1 VSQTPN
7 VQRRLTS
14 TAHVIVRFGVRM
26 IVLSAFAAFGSIGFG
41 TSLTALL
48 WMSTLLC
55 AIAAS
60 VKREL
65 PFYDDLNHW
74 DEMVAYAALC
84 CLIGGHTPAVP
95 V

>member
-1 VSQTPN
+1 MSQTPN
-7 VQRRLTS
+7 VQRGLTS
-14 TAHVIVRFGVRM
+14 TSPVIARFSLRM
-26 IVLSAFAAFGSIGFG
+26 IVLLAFAAFGSIGFG
-41 TSLTALL
+41 PSLTALL

-55 AIAAS
+55 AVTAS
-60 VKREL
+60 IRREL

-84 CLIGGHTPAVP
+84 CLVGGHTPVAP

>member
-1 VSQTPN
+1 VSQTPH
-7 VQRRLTS
+7 VQRGLTS
-14 TAHVIVRFGVRM
+14 TAHVIARFSLRM
-26 IVLSAFAAFGSIGFG
+26 IVLLAFAAFGSIGFG

-55 AIAAS
+55 AVTAS

-84 CLIGGHTPAVP
+84 CLIGGHTPVAP

>member
-7 VQRRLTS
+7 VQRELTS
-14 TAHVIVRFGVRM
+14 NAHVIARFGLRM
-26 IVLSAFAAFGSIGFG
+26 LVLLTFAAFGSIGFG
-41 TSLTALL
+41 TCLTALL

-55 AIAAS
+55 AITAS
-60 VKREL
+60 VRREL

-84 CLIGGHTPAVP
+84 CLIGGHTPVAP

>member
-7 VQRRLTS
+7 VQRQLTPN
-14 TAHVIVRFGVRM
+14 AHVIARFSLRM
-26 IVLSAFAAFGSIGFG
+26 IVLVAFAAFGSIGFG

-60 VKREL
+60 VMREL
-65 PFYDDLNHW
+65 PFYDGLNHW
-74 DEMVAYAALC
+74 DEMVAFAALC
-84 CLIGGHTPAVP
+84 CLVGGHTPVAP